1 MLIIKNQKI
10 QISIKKVKKHPFSH
24 NKEIS
29 TVNNISTG
37 LTLDVWLNLQD
48 TMAAQLWPG
57 LELLLLRAP
66 TLE

>member
-1 MLIIKNQKI
+1 MSENKSKCMLIVKNQKI

-24 NKEIS
+24 NQEIS

-48 TMAAQLWPG
+48 T
-57 LELLLLRAP
+57 
-66 TLE
+66 TFF